1 MVLIKFTPVIDKWGC
16 VWCVRPMVDLC
27 LCVHM
32 YLYVFAYM
40 CIGSGADNAKHE
52 QDAVSAL
59 WNLEI

>member
-16 VWCVRPMVDLC
+16 VWCVRPMLDLC

-52 QDAVSAL
+52 
-59 WNLEI
+59 